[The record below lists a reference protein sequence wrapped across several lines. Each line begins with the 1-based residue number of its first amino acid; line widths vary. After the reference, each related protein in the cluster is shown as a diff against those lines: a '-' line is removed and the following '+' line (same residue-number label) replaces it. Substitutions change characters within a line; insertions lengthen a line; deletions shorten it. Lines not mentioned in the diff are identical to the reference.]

1 MGTEFTIIEW
11 PYFIAACG
19 LMVTAFI
26 LVLVGGLGKRI
37 MLVYISLF
45 VAFMAVPLGLMSA
58 RIYTADT
65 IQYPDEKTSSMEL
78 LPSPAEKQGD
88 PGRAQGA
95 DGKEQ
100 DYYQTE
106 RTADGVSRTVFVVK
120 NPYGSQQHVV
130 VDSKQVKVLQD
141 VPSGQAPYVVKHQGV
156 YTNTRV
162 YREGGNLCLKD
173 VSTGC
178 QPNAVLNTS
187 NENDNMYDLHVPA
200 GAARSGDNSASNH

>member
-1 MGTEFTIIEW
+1 MWLPIW
-11 PYFIAACG
+11 G
-19 LMVTAFI
+19 LFPASFPH
-26 LVLVGGLGKRI
+26 
-37 MLVYISLF
+37 Y
-45 VAFMAVPLGLMSA
+45 SA
-58 RIYTADT
+58 NT
-65 IQYPDEKTSSMEL
+65 IQYPAERASNLWLVETRQTENQSQVDGAARYYKTEQS
-78 LPSPAEKQGD
+78 
-88 PGRAQGA
+88 A
-95 DGKEQ
+95 DG
-100 DYYQTE
+100 
-106 RTADGVSRTVFVVK
+106 ASHTVFVVK
-120 NPYGSQQHVV
+120 TPNGLEQHVV
-130 VDSKQVKVLQD
+130 IDSKQVKVLQD